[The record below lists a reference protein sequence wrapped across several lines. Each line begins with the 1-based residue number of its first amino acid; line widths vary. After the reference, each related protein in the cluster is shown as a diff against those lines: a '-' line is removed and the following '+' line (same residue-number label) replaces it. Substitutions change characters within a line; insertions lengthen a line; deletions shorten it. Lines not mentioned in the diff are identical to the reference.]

1 MPPAKKANNKSSRTA
16 SSTAPARGG
25 EKPEVG
31 SGGGGGD
38 RPDNKAKP
46 KTDKEKALLR
56 RQQVRRAQIEHRQ
69 RKANYVKQ
77 LELDVS
83 QLRDLVALAEHDGR
97 VLHREN
103 EEIITILRLNGV
115 GRPSGVQQQPPPPLP
130 PAAHHHA
137 AQQQQQPPAYM
148 IRPEGAAAGV
158 TPSHGPPVEP
168 IDPMMMLDPSVPGSY
183 ASSSSVPDVAASPE
197 MFSGID
203 LDDWTVHLSVDKS
216 LGTPCFRID
225 SGPGSSGDGSV
236 ASALTPPKSATGGD
250 VQLTPAQE
258 QRAINFIL
266 AYVLRKLSLEH
277 VCWNHFRLGD
287 FPCHDHSEECEED
300 NGHTLMASA
309 YCMASAPESIYV
321 DSQPLARDYSKNKPP
336 SSTALPPPS
345 FSWPAVGITL
355 DSLYGLAQS
364 LNPGDQEIAPVQAW
378 FELASRYPVD
388 ILLDATTLDAL
399 QRELQDVVRCVSFG
413 AAIERMAFE
422 SVLAKVLG
430 PSDTL
435 LNAPVE
441 GIL

>member
-1 MPPAKKANNKSSRTA
+1 MPPAKKAKSRTA
-16 SSTAPARGG
+16 ASAAPASGG
-25 EKPEVG
+25 EKSE
-31 SGGGGGD
+31 GD
-38 RPDNKAKP
+38 KPDKAKP

-83 QLRDLVALAEHDGR
+83 QLRDLVALEEHDGK

-103 EEIITILRLNGV
+103 EEIIAILRLNGV
-115 GRPSGVQQQPPPPLP
+115 GRPSGVQQP
-130 PAAHHHA
+130 AHHA
-137 AQQQQQPPAYM
+137 QQPPFIM
-148 IRPEGAAAGV
+148 RPEGA
-158 TPSHGPPVEP
+158 GPVPGQGPVEP
-168 IDPMMMLDPSVPGSY
+168 IDPMMLDPSAPGSY
-183 ASSSSVPDVAASPE
+183 AASSVPDAAASPE

-203 LDDWTVHLSVDKS
+203 LDDWTVTLSVDRS
-216 LGTPCFRID
+216 LGTPCFHV
-225 SGPGSSGDGSV
+225 SSGSSGDGSV
-236 ASALTPPKSATGGD
+236 ASALHAAQISDGRGATYTSTGATRY
-250 VQLTPAQE
+250 QLHSCGPMLTS
-258 QRAINFIL
+258 
-266 AYVLRKLSLEH
+266 YHSLEH

-309 YCMASAPESIYV
+309 YCMASAPESIYA
-321 DSQPLARDYSKNKPP
+321 DSQPLARDYPKNKPASAAPTTAP
-336 SSTALPPPS
+336 SSPPPS

-355 DSLYGLAQS
+355 DSLHGLAQS

-388 ILLDATTLDAL
+388 MLLDATTLDAL
-399 QRELQDVVRCVSFG
+399 QCEFKNVVRCVSFG

-430 PSDTL
+430 PSDQS
-435 LNAPVE
+435 LNVPV
-441 GIL
+441 

>member
-1 MPPAKKANNKSSRTA
+1 MPPAKKAKSRTA
-16 SSTAPARGG
+16 ASAAPASGG
-25 EKPEVG
+25 EKSE
-31 SGGGGGD
+31 GD
-38 RPDNKAKP
+38 KPDKAKP

-83 QLRDLVALAEHDGR
+83 QLRDMVALEEHDGK

-103 EEIITILRLNGV
+103 EEIIAILRLNGV
-115 GRPSGVQQQPPPPLP
+115 GRPSGVQQP
-130 PAAHHHA
+130 AHH
-137 AQQQQQPPAYM
+137 AQQPSFIM
-148 IRPEGAAAGV
+148 RPEGA
-158 TPSHGPPVEP
+158 GPVPGQGPVEP
-168 IDPMMMLDPSVPGSY
+168 IDPMMLDPSAPGSY
-183 ASSSSVPDVAASPE
+183 AASSVPDAAASPE
-197 MFSGID
+197 IFSGID
-203 LDDWTVHLSVDKS
+203 LDDWTVTLSVDRS
-216 LGTPCFRID
+216 LGTPCFHV
-225 SGPGSSGDGSV
+225 SSGSSGDGSV
-236 ASALTPPKSATGGD
+236 ASALTPPKSATGEA
-250 VQLTPAQE
+250 QLTPAQE

-266 AYVLRKLSLEH
+266 AYVLRKLRSQPPQNSPPPPPPLLALSARQGPVLTSCHSLEH

-309 YCMASAPESIYV
+309 YCMASAPESIYA
-321 DSQPLARDYSKNKPP
+321 DSQPLARDYPKNKPASAAPTTAP
-336 SSTALPPPS
+336 SSPPPS

-355 DSLYGLAQS
+355 DSLHGLAQS

-388 ILLDATTLDAL
+388 MLLDATTLDAL
-399 QRELQDVVRCVSFG
+399 QCEFKNVVRCVSFG

-430 PSDTL
+430 PSDQS
-435 LNAPVE
+435 LNVPV
-441 GIL
+441 

>member
-1 MPPAKKANNKSSRTA
+1 MPPAKKAKSRTA
-16 SSTAPARGG
+16 ASAAPASGG
-25 EKPEVG
+25 EKSE
-31 SGGGGGD
+31 GD
-38 RPDNKAKP
+38 KPDKAKP

-83 QLRDLVALAEHDGR
+83 QLRDLVALEEHDGK

-103 EEIITILRLNGV
+103 EEIIAILRLNGV
-115 GRPSGVQQQPPPPLP
+115 GRPSGVQQP
-130 PAAHHHA
+130 AHHA
-137 AQQQQQPPAYM
+137 QQPPFIM
-148 IRPEGAAAGV
+148 RPEGA
-158 TPSHGPPVEP
+158 GPVPGQGPVEP
-168 IDPMMMLDPSVPGSY
+168 IDPMMLDPSAPGSY
-183 ASSSSVPDVAASPE
+183 AASSVPDAAASPE

-203 LDDWTVHLSVDKS
+203 LDDWTVTLSVDRS
-216 LGTPCFRID
+216 LGTPCFHV
-225 SGPGSSGDGSV
+225 SSGSSGDGSV
-236 ASALTPPKSATGGD
+236 ASALTPPKSATGEA
-250 VQLTPAQE
+250 QLTPAQE

-266 AYVLRKLSLEH
+266 ALEH

-309 YCMASAPESIYV
+309 YCMASAPESIYA
-321 DSQPLARDYSKNKPP
+321 DSQPLARDYPKNKPASAAPTTAP
-336 SSTALPPPS
+336 SSPPPS

-355 DSLYGLAQS
+355 DSLHGLAQS

-388 ILLDATTLDAL
+388 MLLDATTLDAL
-399 QRELQDVVRCVSFG
+399 QCEFKNVVRCVSFG

-430 PSDTL
+430 PSDQS
-435 LNAPVE
+435 LNVPV
-441 GIL
+441 

>member
-1 MPPAKKANNKSSRTA
+1 MPPAKKAKSRTA
-16 SSTAPARGG
+16 ASAAPASGG
-25 EKPEVG
+25 EKSE
-31 SGGGGGD
+31 GD
-38 RPDNKAKP
+38 KPDKAKP

-83 QLRDLVALAEHDGR
+83 QLRDLVALEEHDGK

-103 EEIITILRLNGV
+103 EEIIAILRLNGV
-115 GRPSGVQQQPPPPLP
+115 GRPSGVQQP
-130 PAAHHHA
+130 AHHA
-137 AQQQQQPPAYM
+137 QQPPFIM
-148 IRPEGAAAGV
+148 RPEGAGSV
-158 TPSHGPPVEP
+158 PGQGPVEP
-168 IDPMMMLDPSVPGSY
+168 IDPMMLDPSAPGSY
-183 ASSSSVPDVAASPE
+183 AASSVPDAAASPE

-203 LDDWTVHLSVDKS
+203 LDDWTVTLSVDRS
-216 LGTPCFRID
+216 LGTPCFHV
-225 SGPGSSGDGSV
+225 SSGSSGDGSV
-236 ASALTPPKSATGGD
+236 ASALTPPKSATGEA
-250 VQLTPAQE
+250 QLTPAQE

-266 AYVLRKLSLEH
+266 ALEH

-309 YCMASAPESIYV
+309 YCMASAPESIYA
-321 DSQPLARDYSKNKPP
+321 DSQPLARDYPKNKPASAAPTTAP
-336 SSTALPPPS
+336 SSPPPS

-355 DSLYGLAQS
+355 DSLHGLAQS

-388 ILLDATTLDAL
+388 MLLDATTLDAL
-399 QRELQDVVRCVSFG
+399 QCEFKNVVRCVSFG

-430 PSDTL
+430 PSDQS
-435 LNAPVE
+435 LNVPV
-441 GIL
+441 